1 MLTGWETNSGASPSG
16 TKDNQSNVQLSCER
30 CKGETGNRRLPG
42 AGHPQEKK
50 SLIRAVKLM
59 GNRTLVN
66 HSLEYSSGYWRL
78 GKRQPKDVLC
88 RWLARFSLGLRR
100 CARGAR
106 GVPPRQRSRL
116 FCCGNLLEG
125 AGAEKAVP
133 VRSPFSQSRS
143 QPRSTPPAPLGHSLQ
158 GRLPS
163 HSEATAKEC
172 MVLVEERPAA
182 PGGMR
187 AAFPRGRAQV
197 LQVRCNRY
205 QCNHSIHY
213 VCW

>member
-1 MLTGWETNSGASPSG
+1 MGDQPQDEPIRH
-16 TKDNQSNVQLSCER
+16 QRQQVNVPLSCER
-30 CKGETGNRRLPG
+30 CRGETGNQRLPG

-78 GKRQPKDVLC
+78 GKRQPKGVLC
-88 RWLARFSLGLRR
+88 RWLARSSLGLRR
-100 CARGAR
+100 CVRGAR

-116 FCCGNLLEG
+116 FCCGNLPED

-143 QPRSTPPAPLGHSLQ
+143 QPRPTPRAPLGMRSPQ
-158 GRLPS
+158 AAP

-205 QCNHSIHY
+205 QCNQSIHY